1 MASIVKRKKSYGV
14 MYTYTDESGKRKQ
27 KMETFKTMAAAMKR
41 KKEVEYKKIIGT
53 LTVPKCTTMKE
64 LLKEYV
70 EMYGK
75 TKWAM
80 STYSSNISL
89 IDNYI
94 NPLIGTKRITDITTR
109 VIEHYYQ
116 QLLQT
121 KTVMPTIGKRRSKY
135 VTPQTIRCIHKLL
148 HSCFEQAI
156 KWEMIEKNP
165 TAYASRPKADY
176 AKRDIWTAE
185 TLFQALET
193 CQDEHLKLAMHLS
206 FSCSLRLGEVLGL
219 TWDCVDISEESI
231 AEGRA
236 SIQINKEL
244 QRVSRKTLNLLDSKD
259 VIFIFPALS
268 SRTTTLQVLKAPKT
282 ESSVRKVFL
291 PKTVAEMLVEVR
303 QKQLEVIEE
312 LGDEYKDF
320 GLVIASPLGMP
331 IENTRINDS
340 LRKLIKKNDLP
351 KVVFH
356 SLRHSSIT
364 YKLKLN
370 GGDIKA
376 VQGDSGHSQ
385 SKMVT
390 DLYSHILDD
399 DRRQNAQL
407 FEEAFYSGRITEKQ
421 KPIVDNTDMDML
433 LKLLQNP
440 EMAALIK
447 TLAKNLN

>member
-165 TAYASRPKADY
+165 TAYASRPKADC
-176 AKRDIWTAE
+176 AKREI
-185 TLFQALET
+185 
-193 CQDEHLKLAMHLS
+193 
-206 FSCSLRLGEVLGL
+206 
-219 TWDCVDISEESI
+219 
-231 AEGRA
+231 
-236 SIQINKEL
+236 
-244 QRVSRKTLNLLDSKD
+244 
-259 VIFIFPALS
+259 
-268 SRTTTLQVLKAPKT
+268 
-282 ESSVRKVFL
+282 
-291 PKTVAEMLVEVR
+291 
-303 QKQLEVIEE
+303 
-312 LGDEYKDF
+312 
-320 GLVIASPLGMP
+320 
-331 IENTRINDS
+331 
-340 LRKLIKKNDLP
+340 
-351 KVVFH
+351 
-356 SLRHSSIT
+356 
-364 YKLKLN
+364 
-370 GGDIKA
+370 
-376 VQGDSGHSQ
+376 
-385 SKMVT
+385 
-390 DLYSHILDD
+390 
-399 DRRQNAQL
+399 
-407 FEEAFYSGRITEKQ
+407 
-421 KPIVDNTDMDML
+421 
-433 LKLLQNP
+433 
-440 EMAALIK
+440 
-447 TLAKNLN
+447 